1 MSPMRSNGLDQA
13 MRSGWIFGI
22 GLVVLSAIASA
33 PARAEGPGPEWKR
46 LEENGD
52 TFKSPDHAMRIEQY
66 SKYRDD
72 EGFTYQFGL
81 FDKNHKN
88 AFLLNADEDKDLA
101 GYPAGFRF
109 SPNSQWLVRMQ
120 GTGAGFATLLL
131 YQRDGNRFVAATEK
145 PLGEL
150 AWDYFFTQPAS
161 RGMPTEPGELNHKR
175 ADLLKGMEENYA
187 WLGQKWPD
195 SRYVVI
201 TLSFDIQGN
210 DKPTPWIDGWRCV
223 YDTQIG
229 KFSVPAAFAEHNA
242 QARQLPKP
250 KANRG

>member
-1 MSPMRSNGLDQA
+1 MRHL
-13 MRSGWIFGI
+13 RIFGI
-22 GLVVLSAIASA
+22 GLVVLCALASA
-33 PARAEGPGPEWKR
+33 PARAEGPGPDMKR
-46 LEENGD
+46 LD
-52 TFKSPDHAMRIEQY
+52 DMKIFKSPDKTLRIEQY
-66 SKYRDD
+66 AKDGGDD
-72 EGFTYQFGL
+72 FSYQFWVFGK
-81 FDKNHKN
+81 DRKN
-88 AFLLNADEDKDLA
+88 AFLLNRDEDKDLA

-131 YQRDGNRFVAATEK
+131 YKRDGDRFAAATEK

-161 RGMPTEPGELNHKR
+161 RDMPTEPDELNHKR
-175 ADLLKGMEENYA
+175 ADLLKGVEENYA

-210 DKPTPWIDGWRCV
+210 EKPTPWIDGWRCV
-223 YDTQIG
+223 YDTQTG
-229 KFSVPAAFAEHNA
+229 QFSVPAAFAEHNA
-242 QARQLPKP
+242 RARMLPKP
-250 KANRG
+250 KAGRG

>member
-1 MSPMRSNGLDQA
+1 MRSHWTYA
-13 MRSGWIFGI
+13 I
-22 GLVVLSAIASA
+22 GLLVLAAITAA
-33 PARAEGPGPEWKR
+33 TPARADGPGPDLKF
-46 LEENGD
+46 LDDPKD
-52 TFKSPDHAMRIEQY
+52 TFKSPDKTFSIEQY
-66 SKYRDD
+66 SRDGGN
-72 EGFTYQFGL
+72 EGFTYQFWI
-81 FDKNHKN
+81 FDKDHKN
-88 AFLLNADEDKDLA
+88 AFLLNRNEDEDLA
-101 GYPAGFRF
+101 SYPAGFRF
-109 SPNSQWLVRMQ
+109 SPDSKWLVRMQ

-131 YQRDGNRFVAATEK
+131 YKRDGDRFVPATRK

-161 RGMPTEPGELNHKR
+161 KGMPTEPDELNHKR

-223 YDTQIG
+223 YDTQTG
-229 KFSVPAAFAEHNA
+229 KFSVPSAFAEHNA

-250 KANRG
+250 KARRG